1 MPHSIIQIHHMIPRW
16 VLACNGA
23 GAIPHCRINDKRPKW
38 WLEKRR
44 VLCDVTCA
52 FFCPSRKVQYFCY
65 VQSEWLVA
73 TKIQSNTGQWPHM
86 IRGNTVHILYFWP
99 FSVLLPFFVGKKWPP
114 AWPPRWFHQMNRDL
128 APEDGTVPPC
138 APDAAVFVVQ
148 SLLPFAGSAMSLH
161 SQLFGRQEF
170 LRSRRMDVVYTLSS
184 RMDLDN
190 NRANLD
196 YFMLYIFID
205 WLFCFVVDLTCSGW
219 FSMQQMGWGD
229 GSLLTPCSG
238 WRLNQPPP
246 KWMWFS
252 HGMEWLWTRLNQS
265 LVPFSR
271 LTWILDDIR
280 TNQHLPSGKLT

>member
-99 FSVLLPFFVGKKWPP
+99 FSVLLPFFVEKNGHRPGHPDDFTKWTEI
-114 AWPPRWFHQMNRDL
+114 WPLRMARCRH
-128 APEDGTVPPC
+128 VPPM
-138 APDAAVFVVQ
+138 PQ
-148 SLLPFAGSAMSLH
+148 SLWFKVCCLLLGAPCLYTRSYLDDKNFYEAVEWMLFIPFL
-161 SQLFGRQEF
+161 QEW
-170 LRSRRMDVVYTLSS
+170 TLT
-184 RMDLDN
+184 
-190 NRANLD
+190 
-196 YFMLYIFID
+196 II
-205 WLFCFVVDLTCSGW
+205 G
-219 FSMQQMGWGD
+219 Q
-229 GSLLTPCSG
+229 
-238 WRLNQPPP
+238 
-246 KWMWFS
+246 
-252 HGMEWLWTRLNQS
+252 
-265 LVPFSR
+265 
-271 LTWILDDIR
+271 TWIISCYIYL
-280 TNQHLPSGKLT
+280 